1 MTVAACLFISHFPL
15 LSSLISDALNFF
27 HSGFISVE
35 AESIGRLWKRRGWKF
50 QPLTDFKDFVRE
62 SPNNGFEPLTG
73 IRDYFGEKV
82 AFLFAFSSHY
92 TALLVFTAVPGMA
105 LFLWQWVLYFR

>member
-27 HSGFISVE
+27 HSGFLSVE

-50 QPLTDFKDFVRE
+50 QPLTDFKDFVQKQYSIGHE
-62 SPNNGFEPLTG
+62 S
-73 IRDYFGEKV
+73 
-82 AFLFAFSSHY
+82 
-92 TALLVFTAVPGMA
+92 LVDMDAIVENDNED
-105 LFLWQWVLYFR
+105 V